1 MRILITGACGFVGSA
16 LAVSLLERFEGL
28 TITAL
33 DNLMR
38 PGSETNRALLRKLG
52 VEFVHG
58 DLRCASDVEALPD
71 ADWLIDAAANPSVLA
86 GVAGGGTSRQL
97 AEHNLGGAIQVLEYC
112 KRSRAGLSLLSSS
125 RVYSIAALAGLPLRD
140 NGEAFELDQAA
151 PLPPGVS
158 AEGVA
163 AGFPTDAPVSL
174 YGSTKL
180 AAETLALEYG
190 AAFDFP

>member
-38 PGSETNRALLRKLG
+38 PGSETNRAFLRKLG
-52 VEFVHG
+52 IDFVHG
-58 DLRCASDVEALPD
+58 DLRCASDVEALPG

-97 AEHNLGGAIQVLEYC
+97 AEHNLTSLLHVLEYC
-112 KRSRAGLSLLSSS
+112 KARRAGLIVLSSS
-125 RVYSIAALAGLPLRD
+125 RVYSIGALAALPLRD
-140 NGEAFELDQAA
+140 
-151 PLPPGVS
+151 
-158 AEGVA
+158 
-163 AGFPTDAPVSL
+163 T
-174 YGSTKL
+174 
-180 AAETLALEYG
+180 
-190 AAFDFP
+190 